1 MQKLLI
7 LTLLLST
14 HTLYAKQP
22 HASPCAKLALYEKTH
37 KQSKEP
43 AKVLF
48 QLGKLAETIEN
59 EAPVEIEAYKKDPN
73 YKNVC
78 HFKIVKSENFGDFPS
93 YSGYHYSQILAKY
106 PKSDLADD
114 AAYALVYVI
123 TEDTY
128 NFSDT
133 RTEKKKLER
142 FLHTY
147 PKSNKVKEARTRIRE
162 IEDALKNREP
172 PILD

>member
-14 HTLYAKQP
+14 HTLYAKQ
-22 HASPCAKLALYEKTH
+22 HASPCAKLALYEKAH
-37 KQSKEP
+37 EQSKEP

-48 QLGKLAETIEN
+48 QLGKLAEEV
-59 EAPVEIEAYKKDPN
+59 EKKAPVEIEAYKKDPN
-73 YKNVC
+73 YKNIC
-78 HFKIVKSENFGDFPS
+78 HYKIVRSENFGDFPS
-93 YSGYHYSQILAKY
+93 YSGYHYFQILKQY
-106 PKSDLADD
+106 PDSDLVDD
-114 AAYALVYVI
+114 AAFALIYVI

-133 RTEKKKLER
+133 RIEKGKLEQ
-142 FLHTY
+142 FLEHY
-147 PKSNKVKEARTRIRE
+147 PKSNKAKEARTRIRE
-162 IEDALKNREP
+162 IEDALKNGEP